1 MPRARTPWLCVGTV
15 GHDCGTVLLPGPS
28 HSQHRWPGVCGA
40 QSGSPD
46 AQYLVG
52 PLQAAPASRHGLF
65 CGLWAVSK
73 CFLFHLTCAQ
83 RTHGSQQQQAALAAL
98 RAQAQ
103 TFPNTD
109 TMKPE
114 HEAPWFRRVSDLRSV
129 GMFREAADRTHLLRS
144 RAVSEAR
151 KGNDD
156 WVREHAAKGSKRLH
170 ASTTDPAQILAF
182 KRQFWSEFWGAET
195 RCHKQLTSVSSPFT
209 GGEGRGPSTHHHD
222 RPCSTQPFEPRD
234 DVQTSIMLKPKPDSS
249 DRPLGVLPMTGSHLG
264 RSRPV
269 SQCRLGA
276 ENDVARGSVAR
287 LSATPWR
294 WQQQNAGWTQHS
306 PWSTSRN
313 STTRSGSITW

>member
-1 MPRARTPWLCVGTV
+1 M
-15 GHDCGTVLLPGPS
+15 
-28 HSQHRWPGVCGA
+28 
-40 QSGSPD
+40 
-46 AQYLVG
+46 G
-52 PLQAAPASRHGLF
+52 PLQAAPASRHGLL

-195 RCHKQLTSVSSPFT
+195 RCHSNLRAFQSLHRRRRTRTFYPSS
-209 GGEGRGPSTHHHD
+209 H
-222 RPCSTQPFEPRD
+222 RPCSTQPFKPRD

-249 DRPLGVLPMTGSHLG
+249 DRPLGVLPMMGPHLG
-264 RSRPV
+264 QIRQV

-287 LSATPWR
+287 SSATPWR
-294 WQQQNAGWTQHS
+294 WHHQNAGCTQHS
-306 PWSTSRN
+306 PWSTSRD